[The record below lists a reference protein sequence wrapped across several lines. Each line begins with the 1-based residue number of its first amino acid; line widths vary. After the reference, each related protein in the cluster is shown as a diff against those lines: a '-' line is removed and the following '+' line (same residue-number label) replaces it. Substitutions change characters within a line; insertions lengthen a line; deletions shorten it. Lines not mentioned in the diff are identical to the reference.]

1 MLLKKV
7 AGLMNEEDGQDAVEY
22 ALLLAF
28 VCLVGAAM
36 FMSMGGLTSS
46 IWSIVNSRMAASNQS
61 S

>member
-1 MLLKKV
+1 
-7 AGLMNEEDGQDAVEY
+7 
-22 ALLLAF
+22 
-28 VCLVGAAM
+28 M